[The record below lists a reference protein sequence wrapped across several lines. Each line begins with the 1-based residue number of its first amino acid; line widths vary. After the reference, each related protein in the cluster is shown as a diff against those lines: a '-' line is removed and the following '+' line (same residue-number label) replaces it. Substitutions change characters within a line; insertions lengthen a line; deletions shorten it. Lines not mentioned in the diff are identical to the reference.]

1 MDVMALYE
9 YDRELFMILNGS
21 GSLLLDKL
29 MLILTSGFTW
39 IPLYVAMLYVVIK
52 NSETVSLVF
61 LMLGC
66 AALCVAMS
74 DGVADYVAKPFFMRP
89 RPCNDLGFKHL
100 VTLAYNTKESGFSF
114 FSAHAANTF
123 AIALFFS
130 LVVKSRMLTVV
141 MSLWALLNSYTRL
154 YLGFHYPS
162 DVIVGIGWGILVA
175 LFTYSIYRAIY
186 KRTAPNI
193 HFVSKQYTPT
203 GYDKRDLDVLMLV
216 FSATLAYAVI
226 RAVATC

>member
-1 MDVMALYE
+1 MDVMALCE
-9 YDRELFMILNGS
+9 YDKELLLALNGS
-21 GSLLLDKL
+21 GSLFLDQL
-29 MLILTSGFTW
+29 MLTLTSGFTW

-66 AALCVAMS
+66 AMLCVALS

-100 VTLAYNTKESGFSF
+100 VSLAYNTRASGYSF

-123 AIALFFS
+123 AVALFFS
-130 LVVKSRMLTVV
+130 LAVKSRMLTVV

-162 DVIVGIGWGILVA
+162 DVAVGIGWGAFVA
-175 LFTYSIYRAIY
+175 VLTYSIYRAAYRRI
-186 KRTAPNI
+186 APNI

-216 FSATLAYAVI
+216 LSATLAYAVGRSVI
-226 RAVATC
+226 TC